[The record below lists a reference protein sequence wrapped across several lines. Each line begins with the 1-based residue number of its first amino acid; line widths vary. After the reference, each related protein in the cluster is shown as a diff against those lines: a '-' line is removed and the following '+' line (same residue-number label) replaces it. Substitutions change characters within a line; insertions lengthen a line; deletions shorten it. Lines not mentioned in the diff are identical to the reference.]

1 MRITEN
7 LMVNRMLQDLGQAQD
22 RLLTSQQQLATG
34 KVLNKPSD
42 DPVNITKDLSLRTS
56 LAEAGRYLKTV
67 DDASGWLQNTEGAL
81 AAAESILQRARELAV
96 QGANGALDNDSRQ
109 ALTTEANEL
118 LKELVNIGNTN
129 YDGRYI
135 FGGQKTTTEPFVLSQ
150 TSTGPVVTYQGDRGA
165 LLREIGPHVTMAVNT
180 LGDDAFTPA
189 FTAVINLVKSLAQND
204 TASLSGSVL
213 NDIGTAEENV
223 LVQRAEIGA
232 RTNRLERMR
241 DYLRDTQTDLGTTL
255 SGIED
260 ADLSQVIVTLQAQQ
274 NMYTAALGAT
284 ARVLVP
290 SLLDFLR

>member
-7 LMVNRMLQDLGQAQD
+7 LMVNRMLQDLAAAQE

-34 KVLNKPSD
+34 KVLTKPSD
-42 DPVNITKDLSLRTS
+42 DPVNVTKDLSLRTS
-56 LAEAGRYLKTV
+56 LAEADRYLKTA
-67 DDASGWLQNTEGAL
+67 DDATAWLQNSESSL
-81 AAAESILQRARELAV
+81 AAAEDILQRGRELAV
-96 QGANGALDNDSRQ
+96 QGANGTLDNNSRQ

-118 LKELVNIGNTN
+118 LKELVTVANAN
-129 YDGRYI
+129 YNGRYL
-135 FGGQKTTTEPFVLSQ
+135 FAGQKTTTAPFVLSQ
-150 TSTGPVVTYQGDRGA
+150 TGGSSVVTYQGDQGA
-165 LLREIGPHVTMAVNT
+165 IEREIGPQVTMGINIV
-180 LGDDAFTPA
+180 GDQAFMPA
-189 FTAVINLVKSLAQND
+189 FTAMINLVQALAQND

-213 NDIGTAEENV
+213 DDIGNAEENV
-223 LVQRAEIGA
+223 LVQRSEIGA
-232 RTNRLERMR
+232 RMNRIERMR
-241 DYLRDTQTDLGTTL
+241 TYLRDSQTDLGTTL